1 MASFVPFWRCKC
13 LRTYKINQIK
23 QNKLKLKIRKLQN
36 VSQAS
41 PSNFTTVGSDSTHLG
56 VIEDFVANEEMFLNG
71 FFNVL
76 SQVRTQPF

>member
-1 MASFVPFWRCKC
+1 MASFVPFSRCKC
-13 LRTYKINQIK
+13 LRTYYINQIK
-23 QNKLKLKIRKLQN
+23 QNKLKLKILQN